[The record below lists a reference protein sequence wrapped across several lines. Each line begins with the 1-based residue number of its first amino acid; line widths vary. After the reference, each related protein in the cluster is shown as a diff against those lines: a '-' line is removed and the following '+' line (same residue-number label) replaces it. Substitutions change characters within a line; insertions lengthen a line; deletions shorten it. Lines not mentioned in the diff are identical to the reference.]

1 MMDAVARELSFGEMF
16 ALGVVFLSLF
26 WISGAVV
33 HALLQDRGLGVIG
46 NALVM
51 MVGGG
56 LGFYLK
62 LLMSG
67 PIPGA

>member
-1 MMDAVARELSFGEMF
+1 MMDAVAHELSFGEMF
-16 ALGVVFLSLF
+16 ALGVVLLSIF

-46 NALVM
+46 NAMVM
-51 MVGGG
+51 MLGGS

-62 LLMSG
+62 LMSG